1 MEFVK
6 DVHFSYNLEAA
17 VLGASMLEATAFG
30 RTYGILKQ
38 DMFYYDATKTVYTA
52 IESLYAQGL
61 PIDILTV
68 VDKVVAG
75 MGILELGGGNAAYY
89 VTKLT
94 NEVISSAHI
103 EYHCL
108 ILKRMW
114 MEREITKLV
123 NGRVSLEGDVTNKII
138 QLQTA
143 IRDINIG
150 DYSKEWY
157 DMSEL
162 MFDLLKHQENV
173 KETPNLLIK
182 TGIKELDH
190 KNGGFFPGNLIVIG
204 ARPGAGKS
212 AFMGQLAMN
221 MARNGKKV
229 GIISLEMN
237 NNEIA
242 GRLAALD
249 TGIDFQTIYR
259 NLFVDEKQ
267 QERFY
272 AQVSSVTLNLP
283 IFVSDKTRVNT
294 IDIRA
299 KVDKLKARQGIDFLF
314 IDYLQLVSAD
324 QAKNKTRENV
334 ISEISRSCKIMAKEL
349 EIPICIL
356 CQLNRES
363 MKRQGENRY
372 PQLSDLRESGAI
384 EQDADV
390 VLFIHRDWVVGVT
403 KDENDESTENKADL
417 IVRKW
422 RNAEPNLHFHLGFD
436 GPKMAFIFNQGGN
449 SWRPSS
455 SLKPDV
461 DYSSDNPF

>member
-6 DVHFSYNLEAA
+6 DVHFSHDLEAA
-17 VLGASMLEATAFG
+17 VLGACMLESTAFG
-30 RTYGILKQ
+30 RTHGAVKQ
-38 DMFYYDATKTVYTA
+38 EMFYTDATKTVYKA
-52 IESLYAQGL
+52 IADLYAAGL
-61 PIDILTV
+61 PVDLLTV
-68 VDKVVAG
+68 NDR
-75 MGILELGGGNAAYY
+75 ILNVEKMPELASCLTSYFL
-89 VTKLT
+89 TRLT
-94 NEVISSAHI
+94 NAVVSSAHI

-108 ILKRMW
+108 IIKRMW
-114 MEREITKLV
+114 MEREVLRLT
-123 NGRVSLEGDVTNKII
+123 NGSVFLEGDVSQKLI

-150 DYSKEWY
+150 DYSKEWF

-162 MFDLLKHQENV
+162 MFDLLKHQDNI
-173 KETPNLLIK
+173 KNNPALLIK
-182 TGIKELDH
+182 TGIRELDE

-212 AFMGQLAMN
+212 AFMGQVAMN
-221 MARNGKKV
+221 MARNKKKV

-249 TGIDFQTIYR
+249 TGIDFQRIYR
-259 NLFVDEKQ
+259 NLFQDENQ
-267 QERFY
+267 QARFY
-272 AQVSSVTLNLP
+272 EQISSVTLNLP
-283 IFVSDKTRVNT
+283 IYVSDKTRVNT
-294 IDIRA
+294 VDIRA
-299 KVDKLKARQGIDFLF
+299 KVDKLKAKQGIDFLF
-314 IDYLQLVSAD
+314 IDYLQLISAD
-324 QAKNKTRENV
+324 QPKNKTRENI

-363 MKRQGENRY
+363 IKRTGESRY

-390 VLFIHRDWVVGVT
+390 VMFIHRDWVVGVSQ
-403 KDENDESTENKADL
+403 DENGNSTENKADL

-422 RNAEPNLHFHLGFD
+422 RNAEPNLHIQLGFD
-436 GPKMAFIFNQGGN
+436 GPKMAFLFNQQGT
-449 SWRPSS
+449 SWKPMSTI
-455 SLKPDV
+455 KPDV
-461 DYSSDNPF
+461 DYTQDNPF